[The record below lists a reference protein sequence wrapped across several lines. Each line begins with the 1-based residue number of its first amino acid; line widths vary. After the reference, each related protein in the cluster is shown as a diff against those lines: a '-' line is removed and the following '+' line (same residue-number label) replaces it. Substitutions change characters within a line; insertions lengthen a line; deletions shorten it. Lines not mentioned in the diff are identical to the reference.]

1 MGNKCLQP
9 ELNVVWDSEHG
20 NGKCGVCGRLTFWR
34 HGSIAVDVELD
45 NCSGPLCFERHR
57 LISDVGDKR
66 YVVGVRIDTGI
77 KFCTRSKNGFIFGD
91 DVIMGLGIGPGKG
104 GFKPGVKLG
113 KLLKLSGN
121 ELNCGIQGTGD
132 TGVLFNVEME
142 CAFVDGKHGGRED
155 FEALDEVKRL
165 ITILVSNCSL
175 LMDVFWLVLEP
186 AGTESNVL
194 FDDTLNTLGFNSD
207 SGLILIDVVIG
218 FGIRGSIGVVFNL
231 VWRSEYNDDNNG
243 KEEVWLD
250 NKFLIKSFINS
261 GL

>member
-9 ELNVVWDSEHG
+9 ELNLVWDSEHG
-20 NGKCGVCGRLTFWR
+20 NGKCGVCGRLAFWR

-45 NCSGPLCFERHR
+45 NCSSPLCFVRHR

-66 YVVGVRIDTGI
+66 YEVGVRIGTVV

-91 DVIMGLGIGPGKG
+91 DGIMGLGIRPGKG
-104 GFKPGVKLG
+104 GFKPGVTLG

-121 ELNCGIQGTGD
+121 ELNWGIQGID
-132 TGVLFNVEME
+132 IIGVLFNVGME
-142 CAFVDGKHGGRED
+142 CEFVDGKHGRREV
-155 FEALDEVKRL
+155 FEALEEVKRL
-165 ITILVSNCSL
+165 IKILVGYSSL
-175 LMDVFWLVLEP
+175 LMDVFWLVSEL

-207 SGLILIDVVIG
+207 SGLLLVDVVIG
-218 FGIRGSIGVVFNL
+218 FGIRGTIRVVFNL
-231 VWRSEYNDDNNG
+231 VWRSEYNDDNAG